1 MVFLTPPLVHAL
13 KRYVHDRPDLAGD
26 DHVFVLRRGSP
37 AVRTMQRRLSRYG
50 QQAGVEVSPHR
61 LRHTLATRLINQGMP
76 IHSLR
81 KLLGHEHLNT
91 TQIYARI
98 YDETLYGQFK
108 ETMSRLE
115 AIAVDEWPGSERA
128 QRELVEAWA

>member
-1 MVFLTPPLVHAL
+1 
-13 KRYVHDRPDLAGD
+13 
-26 DHVFVLRRGSP
+26 
-37 AVRTMQRRLSRYG
+37 MQRRLTRYG
-50 QQAGVEVSPHR
+50 KQAGVAVSPHR

-115 AIAVDEWPGSERA
+115 AIPIDGWPGTEAVKETLSEVGSGYA
-128 QRELVEAWA
+128 ASHMLESGDA